1 MFETAFSYNDLMFM
15 LKGAGVTLSITFWA
29 MLGGTLAGVLFGLI
43 RATAPWYVNAL
54 LGGFLDIFRSVPL
67 LIQFVLANSFKS
79 IIGLNV
85 SAFTV
90 GCVVLAVYSSAYCA
104 EIVRGG
110 ILAVPATTR
119 RAARSLGL
127 TWWQDLKEI
136 VFPMAL
142 RVALPSWIGLT
153 LGVMKDTSLVLW
165 IGIIEL
171 LRASQTIVT
180 RIHEPLF
187 VLSIAGL
194 IYFLMSF
201 PVARL
206 GEALERRWREND

>member
-1 MFETAFSYNDLMFM
+1 MFETAFTLNDLMFM

-29 MLGGTLAGVLFGLI
+29 MLGGTVMGVLFGLI

-54 LGGFLDIFRSVPL
+54 LGGLLDIFRSVPL

-79 IIGLNV
+79 IIGINW
-85 SAFTV
+85 SAFTI

-110 ILAVPATTR
+110 ILAVPTTTR

-165 IGIIEL
+165 IGIVEL
-171 LRASQTIVT
+171 LRSSQTIVT
-180 RIHEPLF
+180 RINEPLF

-206 GEALERRWREND
+206 GEALERRWREDA